1 MKKILIAVAAAAATL
16 ALSITANAAGIKHGS
31 LMLEGVW
38 VRATATGAPTSAGYV
53 TIHNTGSEDD
63 RLVSASTDVAKK
75 TEIHTMTMDGGV
87 MRMRPLTDG
96 VVIPAGAKVALK
108 PGGEHIMIMGLK
120 NGIESGSDVT
130 ITLVFEKAGAIDVT
144 FPASMKMKKDE
155 GHNHGHQMKKGSN

>member
-1 MKKILIAVAAAAATL
+1 M
-16 ALSITANAAGIKHGS
+16 
-31 LMLEGVW
+31 
-38 VRATATGAPTSAGYV
+38 
-53 TIHNTGSEDD
+53 GSEDD